1 MRIARTFPGENFTN
15 GSTVLV
21 QLEEWDKPF
30 EGEIKKLI
38 EDNGERFYNVF
49 FPEDQT
55 EEEVPEIAILNTVV
69 R

>member
-1 MRIARTFPGENFTN
+1 M
-15 GSTVLV
+15 LV
-21 QLEEWDKPF
+21 QLEEWDEPF